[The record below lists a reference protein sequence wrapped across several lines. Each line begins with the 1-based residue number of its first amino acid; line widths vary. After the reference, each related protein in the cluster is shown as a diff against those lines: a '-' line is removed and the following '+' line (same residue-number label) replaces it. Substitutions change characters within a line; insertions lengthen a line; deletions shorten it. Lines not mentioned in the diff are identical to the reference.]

1 LNFKNKR
8 VLETS
13 YFKDTFIQGEITGT
27 TIFSDKNY
35 LIKRVSVA
43 FSNKPFGHI
52 SSIVL
57 AKIATWVLSTQVAI
71 KGKGFFN
78 YLGS

>member
-1 LNFKNKR
+1 MNFKNKR

-43 FSNKPFGHI
+43 FSNKPI
-52 SSIVL
+52 
-57 AKIATWVLSTQVAI
+57 
-71 KGKGFFN
+71 
-78 YLGS
+78 